1 MSTRDG
7 FDDLVAARLRDTAP
21 QEAPAH
27 LMDSLINRVSSTPQ
41 RRRGALGWLNSPVA
55 RLAVA
60 AAVLAAAV
68 VAGIQFG
75 GLFDRPIGA
84 EESSPSPSASIQPSP
99 SASIQPSSPEASAS
113 AATTP
118 QPSAEA
124 SATPGAGDPSE
135 LLLRLETICDV
146 SPPQSIPRISLMADG
161 TVVWHSNASELPI
174 QTRQLTAD
182 GLAEMTDDLFTGGL
196 FDESATYEPVQRP
209 GTPEPP
215 GHGACFHTYTADD
228 GAVVV
233 GSTSWFGEPEE
244 STYYEPAPERKALDE
259 LASALLDPESLV
271 ADAAWAGP
279 ASTYEGTEYQL
290 LLHAVRDSDVPST
303 GSPDA
308 SEVPWPFDSPLD
320 EFGEPGFDET
330 YRCGNISRDEA
341 MAIVDALI
349 KPDAEHPVLTAPYY
363 FSLQWAEGNGS
374 VEVNLVPLMPDGYPG
389 CAGPL

>member
-1 MSTRDG
+1 MNTRDG

-27 LMDSLINRVSSTPQ
+27 LMGSLIDRVSSTPQ
-41 RRRGALGWLNSPVA
+41 RRRGALGWLNSPLA

-84 EESSPSPSASIQPSP
+84 EESSPSPSASIQPS
-99 SASIQPSSPEASAS
+99 SPEASAS

-118 QPSAEA
+118 QPSGDA
-124 SATPGAGDPSE
+124 SATPGAGDPSV

-146 SPPQSIPRISLMADG
+146 SPPQAFPRFALMADG
-161 TVVWHSNASELPI
+161 TVVWHSSASELPI

-182 GLAEMTDDLFTGGL
+182 GVAELTDQLFSGGL
-196 FDESATYEPVQRP
+196 FDESATHEPVQRP

-259 LASALLDPESLV
+259 LATALLDPESLV

-279 ASTYEGTEYQL
+279 ASTYEGSEYQL
-290 LLHAVRDSDVPST
+290 LIHLMRDSRVTVSGVADV
-303 GSPDA
+303 A
-308 SEVPWPFDSPLD
+308 EVPWPFEGAIE
-320 EFGEPGFDET
+320 EFGQAGIDET
-330 YRCGNISRDEA
+330 YRCGTISRDEA
-341 MAIVDALI
+341 GALVAAIG
-349 KPDAEHPVLTAPYY
+349 
-363 FSLQWAEGNGS
+363 SLDTRGPLHSPGYWPIGWAEGNGS